1 MREKFDMQMD
11 DISLR
16 IIKMSAKV
24 EQIIAMSI
32 KSLQEKDKEMAQNAI
47 KLDEE
52 INEAEREIQRLCIN
66 IMLMQQPLYADN
78 LRFISSTF
86 KILTDLERMGDQAR
100 DISTL
105 NLELIDKKGVWNIE
119 LISKMAEKAARMVSL
134 CVVSYTDKSIGI
146 AKKVIEADDEVDDMF
161 HEVKNQL
168 VKYIVETKN
177 EAEGINAL
185 DTIMI
190 AKYFERIADHA
201 QNVAEW
207 VIYSQTGKG
216 KDEIKI

>member
-1 MREKFDMQMD
+1 MRENFDMQMD

-32 KSLQEKDKEMAQNAI
+32 KSLHEKDKEMAQNAI

-105 NLELIDKKGVWNIE
+105 NLELIDKKGVWNID
-119 LISKMAEKAARMVSL
+119 LISKMAENAAKMVSL
-134 CVVSYTDKSIGI
+134 CVVSYTDRSVAI
-146 AKKVIEADDEVDDMF
+146 AKKVIEADDKVDDMF
-161 HEVKNQL
+161 REVKNQL
-168 VKYIVETKN
+168 VKYIVETKD

-207 VIYSQTGKG
+207 VIYSQTGQG
-216 KDEIKI
+216 KDEIKF

>member
-1 MREKFDMQMD
+1 MD

-16 IIKMSAKV
+16 IIKMSTKV

-66 IMLMQQPLYADN
+66 LMLMQQPVYADN

-105 NLELIDKKGVWNIE
+105 NLELIDKKGVWNID
-119 LISKMAEKAARMVSL
+119 LISKMAENAAKMVSL
-134 CVVSYTDKSIGI
+134 CVVSYTDKDIEI
-146 AKKVIEADDEVDDMF
+146 AKKVIEADDEVDRLF
-161 HEVKNQL
+161 YEVKNQL

-177 EAEGINAL
+177 ESEGINAL

-216 KDEIKI
+216 KKEIQI

>member
-1 MREKFDMQMD
+1 MREKFDMQID
-11 DISLR
+11 DIDLR

-52 INEAEREIQRLCIN
+52 INEAEMEIQRLCIN
-66 IMLMQQPLYADN
+66 LMLMQQPVYADN

-105 NLELIDKKGVWNIE
+105 NLELIDKKGVWNID
-119 LISKMAEKAARMVSL
+119 LISKMAENAAKMVSL
-134 CVVSYTDKSIGI
+134 CVVSYTDKDIEI
-146 AKKVIEADDEVDDMF
+146 AKKVIEADDEVDRLF
-161 HEVKNQL
+161 YEVKNQL

-177 EAEGINAL
+177 ESEGINAL

-207 VIYSQTGKG
+207 VIYSQTGMG
-216 KDEIKI
+216 KNEIQI

>member
-1 MREKFDMQMD
+1 MRENFDMQMD

-86 KILTDLERMGDQAR
+86 KILTDLE
-100 DISTL
+100 
-105 NLELIDKKGVWNIE
+105 
-119 LISKMAEKAARMVSL
+119 
-134 CVVSYTDKSIGI
+134 
-146 AKKVIEADDEVDDMF
+146 
-161 HEVKNQL
+161 
-168 VKYIVETKN
+168 
-177 EAEGINAL
+177 
-185 DTIMI
+185 
-190 AKYFERIADHA
+190 
-201 QNVAEW
+201 
-207 VIYSQTGKG
+207 
-216 KDEIKI
+216 

>member
-1 MREKFDMQMD
+1 MD

-16 IIKMSAKV
+16 IIKMSTKV

-52 INEAEREIQRLCIN
+52 INEAEREIQRLCISL
-66 IMLMQQPLYADN
+66 MLMQQPVYADN

-105 NLELIDKKGVWNIE
+105 NLELIDKKGVWNID
-119 LISKMAEKAARMVSL
+119 LISKMAENAAKMVSL
-134 CVVSYTDKSIGI
+134 CVVSYTDKDIEI
-146 AKKVIEADDEVDDMF
+146 AKKVIEADDEVDRLF
-161 HEVKNQL
+161 YEVKNQL

-177 EAEGINAL
+177 ESEGINAL

-207 VIYSQTGKG
+207 VIYSQTGKD
-216 KDEIKI
+216 KNEIQI

>member
-1 MREKFDMQMD
+1 MQMD
-11 DISLR
+11 DIGLR

-105 NLELIDKKGVWNIE
+105 NLELIDKKGVWNID
-119 LISKMAEKAARMVSL
+119 LISKMAENAAKMVSL
-134 CVVSYTDKSIGI
+134 CVVSYTDKDIEI
-146 AKKVIEADDEVDDMF
+146 AKKVIEADDEVDRLF
-161 HEVKNQL
+161 YEVKNQL

-177 EAEGINAL
+177 ESEGINAL

-207 VIYSQTGKG
+207 VIYSQTGMG
-216 KDEIKI
+216 KNEIQF

>member
-1 MREKFDMQMD
+1 MQMD
-11 DISLR
+11 DISLK

-47 KLDEE
+47 KLDED

-105 NLELIDKKGVWNIE
+105 NLELIDKKGVWNID
-119 LISKMAEKAARMVSL
+119 LISKMAEKAAKMVSL
-134 CVVSYTDKSIGI
+134 CVVSYTDRSVGI

-161 HEVKNQL
+161 NEVKNQL
-168 VKYIVETKN
+168 VKYIVSTKN

>member
-66 IMLMQQPLYADN
+66 LMLMQQPVYADN

-105 NLELIDKKGVWNIE
+105 NLELIDKKGVWNID
-119 LISKMAEKAARMVSL
+119 LISKMAENAAKMVSL
-134 CVVSYTDKSIGI
+134 CVVSYTDKDIEI
-146 AKKVIEADDEVDDMF
+146 AKKVIEADDEVDRLF
-161 HEVKNQL
+161 YEVKNQL

-177 EAEGINAL
+177 ESEGINAL

-207 VIYSQTGKG
+207 VIYSQTGMG
-216 KDEIKI
+216 KNEIQI

>member
-16 IIKMSAKV
+16 IIKMSTKV

-52 INEAEREIQRLCIN
+52 INEAEREIQRLCISL
-66 IMLMQQPLYADN
+66 MLMQQPVYADN

-105 NLELIDKKGVWNIE
+105 NLELIDKKGVWNID
-119 LISKMAEKAARMVSL
+119 LISKMAENAAKMVSL
-134 CVVSYTDKSIGI
+134 CVVSYTDKDIEI
-146 AKKVIEADDEVDDMF
+146 AKKVIEADDEVDRLF
-161 HEVKNQL
+161 YEVKNQL

-177 EAEGINAL
+177 ESEGINAL

-207 VIYSQTGKG
+207 VIYSQTGKD
-216 KDEIKI
+216 KNEIQI

>member
-1 MREKFDMQMD
+1 MREKFDMQID

-16 IIKMSAKV
+16 IIKMSTKV

-32 KSLQEKDKEMAQNAI
+32 KSLKEKDKEMAQNAI

-52 INEAEREIQRLCIN
+52 INEAEREIQRLCISL
-66 IMLMQQPLYADN
+66 MLMQQPVYADN

-105 NLELIDKKGVWNIE
+105 NLELIDKKGVWNID
-119 LISKMAEKAARMVSL
+119 LISKMAENAAKMVSL
-134 CVVSYTDKSIGI
+134 CVVSYTDKDIEI
-146 AKKVIEADDEVDDMF
+146 AKKVIEADDEVDRLF
-161 HEVKNQL
+161 YEVKNQL

-177 EAEGINAL
+177 ESEGINAL

-207 VIYSQTGKG
+207 VIYSQTGKD
-216 KDEIKI
+216 KNEIQI

>member
-1 MREKFDMQMD
+1 MQMD
-11 DISLR
+11 DIGLR

-105 NLELIDKKGVWNIE
+105 NLELIDKKGVWNID
-119 LISKMAEKAARMVSL
+119 LISKMAENAAKMVSL
-134 CVVSYTDKSIGI
+134 CVVSYTDKDIEI
-146 AKKVIEADDEVDDMF
+146 AKKVIEADDEVDRLF
-161 HEVKNQL
+161 YEVKNQL

-177 EAEGINAL
+177 ESEGINAL

-216 KDEIKI
+216 KNEIQI